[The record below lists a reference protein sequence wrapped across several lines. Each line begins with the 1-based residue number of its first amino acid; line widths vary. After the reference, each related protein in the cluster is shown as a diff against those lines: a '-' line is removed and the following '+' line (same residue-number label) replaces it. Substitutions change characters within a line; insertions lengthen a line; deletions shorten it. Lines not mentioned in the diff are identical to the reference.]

1 MAGLRAAL
9 ALACVLGVGVLLAGC
24 AAQRAP
30 GADAS
35 ASVHIVRAGENL
47 YRIGKRYGVSA
58 RQIQQANGIADVTSL
73 QVGQRLRIPAAGRS
87 RRPRTV
93 REPSTPPARS
103 AEEGAFRWPLEGT
116 LTSAFGSRG
125 GKHEGIDIAA
135 PRGTTIVAAR
145 SGKVIFAGR
154 LGDYGNMIVVKHAG
168 SLRSVYAHVRVFLV
182 RQGSFV
188 ESGQRIAEVGATGN
202 ASGPHLHFE
211 IRERDQAVDPLRY
224 LP

>member
-1 MAGLRAAL
+1 MS
-9 ALACVLGVGVLLAGC
+9 
-24 AAQRAP
+24 AQR
-30 GADAS
+30 
-35 ASVHIVRAGENL
+35 
-47 YRIGKRYGVSA
+47 
-58 RQIQQANGIADVTSL
+58 IQQANGITDVTSL
-73 QVGQRLRIPAAGRS
+73 QVGQRLRIPAGGRPKGS
-87 RRPRTV
+87 RAVPQR
-93 REPSTPPARS
+93 SAPPAQSGER
-103 AEEGAFRWPLEGT
+103 EAFRWPLQGT

-135 PRGTTIVAAR
+135 PRGTAIVAAR

-168 SLRSVYAHVRVFLV
+168 NLRSVYAHVRVFLV

-188 ESGQRIAEVGATGN
+188 ERGQRIAEVGETGN

-211 IRERDQAVDPLRY
+211 IRERDEAVDPLRY